1 MKTKAIFLAAFFL
14 LQSVLAG
21 QAQSVLQ
28 QIQQAA
34 PRPPISPPPFPGGG
48 GGGTPGPG
56 PGPVAL
62 PCNLPTADAIAKL
75 VPVPKAE
82 DIAKLVTIPVDD
94 IAKKVADLHKA
105 PFEALGKA
113 LGQKIKEE
121 IEAQTNTFRDWIWEK
136 VRVPLWVVTILTA
149 LLASMII
156 GLPMKAL
163 LYRVPVAREK

>member
-1 MKTKAIFLAAFFL
+1 MKTKAIALTALFL
-14 LQSVLAG
+14 LQSTLAG
-21 QAQSVLQ
+21 QAQSVLR

-34 PRPPISPPPFPGGG
+34 PHPPLDPGQIFRGGG
-48 GGGTPGPG
+48 GGQPPGPG
-56 PGPVAL
+56 ATPL
-62 PCNLPTADAIAKL
+62 PCNLPTAESIAKL
-75 VPVPKAE
+75 VPAPKAE

-94 IAKKVADLHKA
+94 IAEKVADLHKA
-105 PFEALGKA
+105 PFKALGEA

-121 IEAQTNTFRDWIWEK
+121 IEAKSNDLRDWAWEK

-163 LYRVPVAREK
+163 LYRVPVARDR

>member
-1 MKTKAIFLAAFFL
+1 MKTKAIFLATFFL
-14 LQSVLAG
+14 LQSALAG

-34 PRPPISPPPFPGGG
+34 PRSPIPPPPLLGGGGG
-48 GGGTPGPG
+48 GGGTPSPI
-56 PGPVAL
+56 PS
-62 PCNLPTADAIAKL
+62 PCNLPTAEAIAKL

-113 LGQKIKEE
+113 MGQKIKEE

-163 LYRVPVAREK
+163 LYRVPIAREK

>member
-1 MKTKAIFLAAFFL
+1 L
-14 LQSVLAG
+14 LHSSCFNQHWSVR
-21 QAQSVLQ
+21 AQSVIQ
-28 QIQQAA
+28 QIQRAA
-34 PRPPISPPPFPGGG
+34 PQPPIDPGAILRGGGVGGAPGPAPGG
-48 GGGTPGPG
+48 
-56 PGPVAL
+56 AQL
-62 PCNLPTADAIAKL
+62 PCTLPTAEAIAKL

-121 IEAQTNTFRDWIWEK
+121 IDTQTDKFRDWLWEK
-136 VRVPLWVVTILTA
+136 ARVPLWVVSILTA
-149 LLASMII
+149 LFASMIV

-163 LYRVPVAREK
+163 LYRVPVTRQR